1 MQRIISPIDSLTFSS
16 MNKGEPLRFM
26 RWGWSPAAVIDQA
39 LEPVSPGQC
48 KLYVLKSGAKSYL
61 FTR

>member
-1 MQRIISPIDSLTFSS
+1 
-16 MNKGEPLRFM
+16 M